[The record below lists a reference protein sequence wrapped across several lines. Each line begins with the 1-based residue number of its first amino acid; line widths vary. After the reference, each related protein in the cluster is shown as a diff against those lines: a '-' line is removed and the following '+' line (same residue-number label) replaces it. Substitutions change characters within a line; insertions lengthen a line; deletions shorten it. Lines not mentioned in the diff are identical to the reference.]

1 MTSTTPRRY
10 STRSMEK
17 NYKRTLIFDVETT
30 GLPQKNGDIN
40 KQPYITQLSFVVIN
54 VYFEN
59 EVTYEILVEHNY
71 YIRINDS
78 IEISP
83 KIVELTGITKEKCLS
98 DGVPIEN
105 VLYKFYKEYIKAD
118 RIVSHNIDFDS
129 KMILIEIERNYNKL
143 TKMGCGVPFAIFNPM
158 FNKVNNI
165 SLYCTMTEGRDVT
178 NIVIEYK
185 QSSVST
191 LIPPPPPRPPR
202 TYKKNPKLIELYTHL
217 YPEKCQPV
225 GLHDALVDTKVC
237 MECYIRLQKPSFT
250 KLEQLVEVE
259 KEIK

>member
-10 STRSMEK
+10 STRSTEE
-17 NYKRTLIFDVETT
+17 NYERTLIFDVETT
-30 GLPQKNGDIN
+30 GLPQKTGDIT
-40 KQPYITQLSFVVIN
+40 KQPYIIQLSFVVIN
-54 VYFEN
+54 VSFEN
-59 EVTYEILVEHNY
+59 EVTYDTLVEHNY

-98 DGVPIEN
+98 DGVPISN
-105 VLYKFYKEYIKAD
+105 VLYKFYKEYMKAD

-165 SLYCTMTEGRDVT
+165 ALYCTMTEGRDVT
-178 NIVIEYK
+178 NIVIAYK
-185 QSSVST
+185 QHTV
-191 LIPPPPPRPPR
+191 LPVVIPPPQVRPHR

-217 YPEKCQPV
+217 YPERSQPV
-225 GLHDALVDTKVC
+225 GLHDSLVDTKVC

-250 KLEQLVEVE
+250 KSEEFGDV
-259 KEIK
+259 K